1 MNPAASMVEARNL
14 GKTYPEGKVVALTD
28 ISFTVAKGEFISI
41 IGPSGCGKSTLIK
54 IIGDIIEPTA
64 GSVTIDGLDAR
75 QARLNGKFSFVF
87 QNPVLLPWRTVL
99 ENVTLPLEIIRDG
112 ARDPGDLLKMFGLEG
127 FEKRYPAQLSG
138 GMKQRVALARALTFN
153 PQVLFMDEP
162 FGAVDELN
170 RAVLNLD
177 LARIWQQIGVTV
189 FFVTHSISEAV
200 FLSDRVFVLSARP
213 ARLKDIVPIS
223 FPRPRE
229 KALQETEPFQ
239 AIVKALREKL
249 G

>member
-1 MNPAASMVEARNL
+1 MVEARNL
-14 GKTYPEGKVVALTD
+14 GKTYPDGRVVALRD
-28 ISFTVAKGEFISI
+28 ISFSVTKGEFISI

-54 IIGDIIEPTA
+54 IIGDIIEPSE
-64 GSVTIDGLDAR
+64 GSVSVDGLDAR
-75 QARLNGKFSFVF
+75 QARLKGKFSFVF
-87 QNPVLLPWRTVL
+87 QNPVLLPWRTVI
-99 ENVTLPLEIIRDG
+99 ENVTLPLEIMHDG
-112 ARDPGDLLKMFGLEG
+112 VRDPGVLLRMFGLEG
-127 FEKRYPAQLSG
+127 FEPRYPSQLSG

-213 ARLKDIVPIS
+213 ATLKDIMQIP

-229 KALQETEPFQ
+229 KHLTETEPFQ
-239 AIVKALREKL
+239 ELVKCLRKKL
-249 G
+249 E